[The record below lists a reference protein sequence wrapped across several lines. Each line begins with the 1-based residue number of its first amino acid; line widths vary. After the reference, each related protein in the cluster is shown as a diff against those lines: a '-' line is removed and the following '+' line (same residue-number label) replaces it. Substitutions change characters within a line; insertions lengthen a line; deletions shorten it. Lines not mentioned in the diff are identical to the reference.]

1 MSGPSFSNI
10 DRWFFEYVE
19 GNLSPEQEAQLEAF
33 ILNHPELELDLDAW
47 KSATIEPAYYEFP
60 NQNTLLQP
68 DKKKRR
74 VIPFFWGTVGTVSI
88 ALILFFLWPNNQTNK
103 TSHQSN
109 SINNKHSKVHH
120 SSAQNQSFTASKTN
134 VKNSNYSLNHSN
146 LSGIHYQANR
156 YSTPLSNTLLNS
168 CVQTNIEPEDKL
180 SLNMISINSV
190 TENENSS
197 SVDRLENDTLVST
210 ADLDKTELLI
220 TVPSNTE
227 KGTSLPKNNKIVKNK
242 EITLLNKLEKS
253 VNHLNEFMEKSV
265 GLKNTRDHQVHV
277 PGMSQID
284 ANFSS
289 AGDVSSTRFR
299 SLTRAQWAGKQ
310 NQQLST
316 NFSLDWYSKS
326 IRSGFAVQ
334 GKYVYY
340 SDGVIQDWNTALVY
354 SPKIAL
360 SRSFLIEPGIRFKM
374 GNKMLDESKVF
385 GINQVEIDRTNSLD
399 FYPDGSTPIG
409 KLLWYKDIGA
419 SLLLHSKWFYA
430 GFQMDN
436 LLHHRD
442 NIYSNNISNPRKT
455 GTHLNLYAGTDYE
468 SKSGNFAFAPYF
480 MYDQFENRKEAWG
493 GFNFQC
499 KALALGGAIS
509 SKSNL
514 ALSLG
519 LRLQKFSVTYQF
531 DNTYSQLLGYK
542 AISHQVGLTI
552 NSKVSRTP
560 RRYIR
565 LN

>member
-47 KSATIEPAYYEFP
+47 KSATIEPSYYEFP

-68 DKKKRR
+68 EKKKRR
-74 VIPFFWGTVGTVSI
+74 IIPFYWSTIGAISLG
-88 ALILFFLWPNNQTNK
+88 LILFLIWPNDQTNK
-103 TSHQSN
+103 S
-109 SINNKHSKVHH
+109 SIQFTPKNNKDNK
-120 SSAQNQSFTASKTN
+120 ANYPTRQNHALRASKTS
-134 VKNSNYSLNHSN
+134 VTNSKYTSNHPNFSGFNYQPIQYSSSLSHS
-146 LSGIHYQANR
+146 
-156 YSTPLSNTLLNS
+156 LLNS
-168 CVQTNIEPEDKL
+168 CLPTTIEIEKL
-180 SLNMISINSV
+180 TMNNNTINSV
-190 TENENSS
+190 TNNESSLRTIQIESDTTISSINS
-197 SVDRLENDTLVST
+197 
-210 ADLDKTELLI
+210 DKTEQL
-220 TVPSNTE
+220 VSSPSNTE
-227 KGTSLPKNNKIVKNK
+227 TITDLSKNNKNIKNK
-242 EITLLNKLEKS
+242 ELTLLNKLEKS
-253 VNHLNEFMEKSV
+253 VRNLNEFMEKSV

-299 SLTRAQWAGKQ
+299 SLTRAQWIGKD
-310 NQQLST
+310 NQQLSN

-340 SDGVIQDWNTALVY
+340 SNGVIQDWNTALVY

-360 SRSFLIEPGIRFKM
+360 SRSFLIEPAIRFKM
-374 GNKMLDESKVF
+374 GNKLLDGNKVS

-409 KLLWYKDIGA
+409 KLLWYRDIGA

-436 LLHHRD
+436 LLHHQD

-455 GTHLNLYAGTDYE
+455 GTHLNIYAGTDYE
-468 SKSGNFAFAPYF
+468 SKSGNFSFAPYF
-480 MYDQFENRKEAWG
+480 VYDQFENRKEAWG

-499 KALALGGAIS
+499 KALAFGGAIS

-514 ALSLG
+514 AVSLG

-531 DNTYSQLLGYK
+531 DNTHSQLLGYK
-542 AISHQVGLTI
+542 AMSHQLGITI

-565 LN
+565 IK